1 MYYEEDEYTAE
12 YQIPSQFLA
21 PKRQNADDTPKPQ
34 DFADF
39 KAASPISN
47 NGALRAAYAQHVA
60 ATYDERQLYKELTA
74 VSDEVMKCLNSIL
87 AKIY

>member
-1 MYYEEDEYTAE
+1 MYCEEDEYTAE
-12 YQIPSQFLA
+12 YQIPPHFLA
-21 PKRQNADDTPKPQ
+21 PKRQSVEDAPKPQ
-34 DFADF
+34 DFANF
-39 KAASPISN
+39 KATSPISN

-74 VSDEVMKCLNSIL
+74 VSDEVMKCRNSIL